1 MKSLYETYE
10 LNRPGKKAF
19 FIDEDGRDHPI
30 DLLLVDMYVAM
41 DKYTVKIEGLESIF
55 PNFGGT
61 VHLYYSPKD
70 AASFDIHVD
79 PYDVKIIC
87 IDGIKTMEV
96 AGVDVALQEGEQLM
110 IEADTPHRATNHFA
124 STMISIGYEE

>member
-1 MKSLYETYE
+1 MKSLYETYD
-10 LNRPGKKAF
+10 LSNPGKKAF
-19 FIDEDGRDHPI
+19 IIDDEGRDHPI

-41 DKYTVKIEGLESIF
+41 DKYTVKIEGLENIF
-55 PNFGGT
+55 PNFGGS
-61 VHLYYSPKD
+61 VHLYHSPKD
-70 AASFDIHVD
+70 AVSFDMHTD

-96 AGVDVALQEGEQLM
+96 AGVEVALQEGEQMM